1 MNGEM
6 GKCEM
11 CGKVDL
17 KAKFKKNKRFC
28 SSACAKGM
36 KATQQQQQQQVQTN
50 ITATTTTS
58 ASQSTQNNNFEE
70 KTKKGRGKKWVW
82 VSLISFIDLM

>member
-1 MNGEM
+1 MNSCNSEKKQAMTSGEM

-36 KATQQQQQQQVQTN
+36 KASQQQQQAQ
-50 ITATTTTS
+50 TTTNS
-58 ASQSTQNNNFEE
+58 AFQSNHTNNFEE
-70 KTKKGRGKKWVW
+70 KGKKGKGKKWV
-82 VSLISFIDLM
+82 SSRM

>member
-1 MNGEM
+1 M

-28 SSACAKGM
+28 SSQCAKGM
-36 KATQQQQQQQVQTN
+36 KAAQQQAQATSTVSQGNN
-50 ITATTTTS
+50 IDGKS
-58 ASQSTQNNNFEE
+58 
-70 KTKKGRGKKWVW
+70 KKGQVRKW
-82 VSLISFIDLM
+82 VSLIRIHVWYF

>member
-1 MNGEM
+1 MSGEM

-11 CGKVDL
+11 CGKIDL

-36 KATQQQQQQQVQTN
+36 KASQQQQQQAQ
-50 ITATTTTS
+50 TTTS
-58 ASQSTQNNNFEE
+58 SAFQSNHHFEE
-70 KTKKGRGKKWVW
+70 KLKKGKGKKWV
-82 VSLISFIDLM
+82 SLKF

>member
-1 MNGEM
+1 M

-28 SSACAKGM
+28 SSACAKSS
-36 KATQQQQQQQVQTN
+36 KNANQQQQQTQQQQTQLNNLTN
-50 ITATTTTS
+50 GTA
-58 ASQSTQNNNFEE
+58 NNADG
-70 KTKKGRGKKWVW
+70 KSKQKSKKWVSISW
-82 VSLISFIDLM
+82 PPFIHVSV